1 MENKPLELLNSAINK
16 KVKVHLKNGTIIEG
30 ILLSFDIH
38 TNMVIK
44 TNVELKNEYLF
55 IRGDGVVYISIER
68 E

>member
-16 KVKVHLKNGTIIEG
+16 KVKVHLKNGIIIEG

>member
-16 KVKVHLKNGTIIEG
+16 KVKVHLKNGATIEG